1 MSYVLNNK
9 VYTANLV
16 LKIVEKKLKK
26 VKNDIVVNNI
36 LWLLFFGKF
45 YTMKTYDLYERAMEP
60 VKHWWMYLV
69 IGVLAFILGVFM
81 LVNPAITY
89 EMMTLLLGLALLVFG
104 VIEMIVGIFSRN
116 LFVSRAAVIIGAVL
130 NIVLGILLAANPGIA
145 ALTIPLIL
153 GMWMLY
159 QSFMIISYAGDLKN
173 FKVKGYGLTLFC
185 GIVLLILAILILLRP
200 MTWGVVTVSV
210 YIALS
215 FIIYGLAEIVSA
227 FRLKRI
233 HSVFEE

>member
-1 MSYVLNNK
+1 
-9 VYTANLV
+9 
-16 LKIVEKKLKK
+16 
-26 VKNDIVVNNI
+26 
-36 LWLLFFGKF
+36 
-45 YTMKTYDLYERAMEP
+45 MKTYDLYERAMEP
-60 VKHWWMYLV
+60 VKHWWMYLI

-81 LVNPAITY
+81 LTNPAITY

-145 ALTIPLIL
+145 AITLPLIL

-159 QSFMIISYAGDLKN
+159 QSFMTISYAGDLKN

-185 GIVLLILAILILLRP
+185 GIVLLVLAILILLRP
-200 MTWGVVTVSV
+200 MTLGVMTVAV

-215 FIIYGLAEIVSA
+215 FIIYGLSEIVSA
-227 FRLKRI
+227 FRLRTI
-233 HSVFEE
+233 HHVFEK